1 MPELPDIEAYLV
13 ALRRMAVGHV
23 LERVRIGSP
32 IILRTFDPPISA
44 AEGKRITGVRRI
56 GKRIVIELEDE
67 LFLVVHLM
75 IAGRVHWRAR
85 GAVVPARVGHAAL
98 DLDNGT
104 LLLTEANATK
114 RASLH
119 LVRGEPALEPFA
131 RGGLE
136 PLDADAAS
144 FREALTRESHT
155 LKRALTD
162 PRLFSGIGNAC
173 SDEILHRA
181 RLSPMKLTR
190 SLTDAEV
197 ETLWVA
203 TSDVLTEWRDRLVS
217 EAERAFPEKVTA
229 FRPEMAVHGRYRK
242 PCPICG
248 SPVQRIRYAG
258 NEANYCAVC
267 QTGGKLL
274 ADRALSRILRD
285 DWPKTLTELEERL
298 GR

>member
-1 MPELPDIEAYLV
+1 MPELPDVEAYLE
-13 ALRRMAVGHV
+13 ALRRMAVDHV
-23 LERVRIGSP
+23 LERVRISSP
-32 IILRTFDPPISA
+32 IILRTVDPPIAA

-56 GKRIVIELEDE
+56 GKRIAIALEDD

-75 IAGRVHWRAR
+75 IAGRFHWRDR
-85 GAVVPARVGHAAL
+85 GARVPVRVGHAAL
-98 DLDNGT
+98 DLDHGT
-104 LLLTEANATK
+104 LLLTETNATK

-119 LVRGEPALEPFA
+119 LVRGEAGLEQFA

-136 PLDADAAS
+136 PLDADLAP

-162 PRLFSGIGNAC
+162 PTLFSGIGNAY

-181 RLSPMKLTR
+181 RLSPMRLTR
-190 SLTDAEV
+190 TLDDGEV
-197 ETLWVA
+197 ERLWAA
-203 TSDVLTEWRDRLVS
+203 TRDVLGEWRDRLVA
-217 EAERAFPEKVTA
+217 EAQKAFPEKVTA

-242 PCPICG
+242 PCPVCG

-274 ADRALSRILRD
+274 ADRALSRLLKEDR
-285 DWPKTLTELEERL
+285 PRTLAELEER
-298 GR
+298 RNK

>member
-131 RGGLE
+131 RGGLA

-162 PRLFSGIGNAC
+162 PRLFSGIGNAY

-181 RLSPMKLTR
+181 RMSPMKLTR
-190 SLTDAEV
+190 TLTDAEV
-197 ETLWVA
+197 EALWAA
-203 TSDVLTEWRDRLVS
+203 TRAALREWRDRLVG
-217 EAERAFPEKVTA
+217 EAEKELP
-229 FRPEMAVHGRYRK
+229 GRK
-242 PCPICG
+242 
-248 SPVQRIRYAG
+248 
-258 NEANYCAVC
+258 
-267 QTGGKLL
+267 
-274 ADRALSRILRD
+274 
-285 DWPKTLTELEERL
+285 
-298 GR
+298 